1 MTINEFL
8 DKAMSH
14 FEELTTEATENMHK
28 AAQDG
33 DKDVYTFYRGEC
45 MAYATAIGYLK
56 FQKQLLE
63 VPDENI

>member
-8 DKAMSH
+8 DNVISH
-14 FEELTTEATENMHK
+14 FEELTTKATKNMYN

-33 DKDVYTFYRGEC
+33 AEYVFTFYRGEC
-45 MAYATAIGYLK
+45 MAYATAIEYLK

-63 VPDENI
+63 ASDENI